1 MRLLRLIP
9 CTHSLRPMSWSED
22 LLLKGYVTWS
32 TKHTADKGGSTILNH
47 AIKME
52 IKGSKA
58 LLEFSQGCSLSVF
71 LSRLS
76 SCLWALA
83 VPAGLVT
90 PLSILPLAWSSLIL
104 HERFSTSSF
113 AYAAS
118 VVGLCYFS
126 RCECQ
131 TQSLPCW
138 AGTLQPRLT
147 QSLTL
152 FWIFEMGSCCEDLA
166 VLKLVVFLPQP
177 P

>member
-9 CTHSLRPMSWSED
+9 CTHSLRPRSWFED
-22 LLLKGYVTWS
+22 LLLKRYVTWP

-47 AIKME
+47 TIKME

-58 LLEFSQGCSLSVF
+58 LLEFSQGCSSSVF
-71 LSRLS
+71 LLRLS
-76 SCLWALA
+76 SCLWALT
-83 VPAGLVT
+83 VSTGLFT
-90 PLSILPLAWSSLIL
+90 PLSILTLIWSNLIL
-104 HERFSTSSF
+104 HACFSTSSF

-131 TQSLPCW
+131 TQSLTCW
-138 AGTLQPRLT
+138 AGTLQPSLT
-147 QSLTL
+147 WSLTL

-166 VLKLVVFLPQP
+166 VLKLVIFLPQP